1 MKWLLCGLLL
11 LLGSQ
16 SFAAVTN
23 ELCPSDLASL
33 YFESDYGA
41 FILRAKDILPT
52 PAWDADSEP
61 PLSAVSA
68 IRAVKPLLP
77 TIINDEWLFRGIGLH
92 DFENKG
98 WFYLVHFDSSSVMTH
113 IERVYVVTKTY
124 TAAVL
129 MDGRVIVPSEKAD
142 WNNECVE
149 QSVPDYD
156 PQGVPRNGFISL
168 HSLSLGPLWVES
180 EP

>member
-1 MKWLLCGLLL
+1 MKWILCGLLL

-23 ELCPSDLASL
+23 ELCPSDLSSL
-33 YFESDYGA
+33 FFESDYGA

-68 IRAVKPLLP
+68 IRAVKLHLP
-77 TIINDEWLFRGIGLH
+77 TIIDDEWLFRGIGLH
-92 DFENKG
+92 DFESKG
-98 WFYLVHFDSSSVMTH
+98 WFYLVHFDSSSIITNSG
-113 IERVYVVTKTY
+113 RDYVVTKTY

-129 MDGRVIVPSEKAD
+129 MDGRVIVPSEKTD
-142 WNNECVE
+142 WEKECVE
-149 QSVPDYD
+149 QGVAGYP
-156 PQGVPRNGFISL
+156 PQGVGSPER
-168 HSLSLGPLWVES
+168 
-180 EP
+180 